1 MILAAAVLALISVA
15 GGASDTLAVALRL
28 EPGLA
33 TVAIQ
38 LKAPRYLVVLD
49 LTAPRNIEILV
60 PESEAQRLPAGVSEI
75 QLDRPRPFSSDSAGL
90 LPKLKP
96 CYEPQKISDS
106 DSTRY
111 VSTEACGSG
120 PQSASTPGH
129 PAPATKSK
137 GEHTVLLL
145 ATSSPLDAAGVRKLI
160 GKIRESADLMATRR
174 ALLAEL
180 AKAGDLQWAALTVP
194 PG

>member
-1 MILAAAVLALISVA
+1 MILAAAVMALISV
-15 GGASDTLAVALRL
+15 ASDTLAVALRL

-38 LKAPRYLVVLD
+38 LRAPRYLVVLD
-49 LTAPRNIEILV
+49 LTAPGHIEVLV

-75 QLDRPRPFSSDSAGL
+75 QLDRPRPLSFDSAGL

-111 VSTEACGSG
+111 VSTEACGSA
-120 PQSASTPGH
+120 PQSASKPGH
-129 PAPATKSK
+129 PAPATQAK
-137 GEHTVLLL
+137 GEHSVLLL
-145 ATSSPLDAAGVRKLI
+145 AVSSPLDAAGVRKLI
-160 GKIRESADLMATRR
+160 GKIRKSADVMATRR

-180 AKAGDLQWAALTVP
+180 AKAGDLQWAALAVP